1 MKKLIAIT
9 LCIVTTLS
17 FTACNKEA
25 PPKDNTKQLSEE
37 NNQIP
42 NPFEDCTT
50 IADAEKIAGFTV
62 TLPKKMPKDYIKG
75 SIQAIKDDMVQV
87 FYENG
92 ESELLV
98 RKAKGN
104 QDISGDYN
112 QYSENS
118 TMTVDGLEVSTRG
131 NNGKVNVATWV
142 NGEYTYSVG
151 LYKDESGLDTDTM
164 KDIVSII
171 K

>member
-1 MKKLIAIT
+1 MKKLVAIT
-9 LCIVTTLS
+9 LCVVTALS
-17 FTACNKEA
+17 FTACNKNA
-25 PPKDNTKQLSEE
+25 PAKDNTNQFSEQ

-42 NPFEDCTT
+42 SPFEDCTT
-50 IADAEKIAGFTV
+50 IADAEIIAGFTLI
-62 TLPKKMPKDYIKG
+62 LPEKMPKDYIKR

-118 TMTVDGLEVSTRG
+118 TMNVDDLQVTTRG

-151 LYKDESGLDTDTM
+151 LYKDEPGLDTDTI

>member
-9 LCIVTTLS
+9 LCIITVLS

-25 PPKDNTKQLSEE
+25 PTKDNTKQSSEQ

-42 NPFEDCTT
+42 NPFEDCST

-62 TLPKKMPKDYIKG
+62 TLPEKMPKDYVKKT
-75 SIQAIKDDMVQV
+75 IQAIKDNMVQV

-92 ESELLV
+92 EKKLLV
-98 RKAKGN
+98 RKAKGS
-104 QDISGDYN
+104 QDISGDYS

-118 TMTVDGLEVSTRG
+118 TMTVDGLQVSTRG

-151 LYKDESGLDTDTM
+151 LYKDEPGLDTDTI

-171 K
+171 R